1 VTAASGPPAG
11 AGPEAGAPARP
22 TVAVVGVGAM
32 GGALLAGLV
41 RAGWR
46 PGELLAVEPDPV
58 RRDAVTAA
66 HGLVPTDLARA
77 AGAGVVVIAVK
88 PAQVTGVLAE
98 LARHVGSHHPVV
110 VSIAAGVG
118 TAALERALPDGVP
131 VVRVMP
137 NTPALVGEGTS
148 ALSGGR
154 HADEAHLALAERV
167 MTAVGTAVRVP
178 ESLQGAV
185 TALSGS
191 GPAYVFHLVDA
202 MAEGGVLLG
211 LDRATARELAVR
223 TVLGAAR
230 LLVETGRHPVELR
243 EQVTSPAGTTAEA
256 LRVLDEAG
264 VRGAV
269 LRAMRAARDRSQ
281 EMGG

>member
-1 VTAASGPPAG
+1 
-11 AGPEAGAPARP
+11 
-22 TVAVVGVGAM
+22 M
-32 GGALLAGLV
+32 GGALLAGLA
-41 RAGWR
+41 RAGWG
-46 PGELLAVEPDPV
+46 PGELLVVEPDAA
-58 RRDAVTAA
+58 RLAAVAGA
-66 HGLVPTDLARA
+66 HGPAPTDLAGA
-77 AGAGVVVIAVK
+77 AAADVVVVAVK
-88 PAQVTGVLAE
+88 PAQVAALLAE
-98 LARHVGSHHPVV
+98 LASGLGTRRPVV
-110 VSIAAGVG
+110 VSIAAGVT
-118 TAALERALPDGVP
+118 TAALERALPEGVP

-137 NTPALVGEGTS
+137 NTPALVGEGAS
-148 ALSGGR
+148 ALSPGR
-154 HADEAHLALAERV
+154 HAGEPHLGLAERV

-230 LLVETGRHPVELR
+230 LLAETGRHPVELR

-256 LRVLDEAG
+256 LRVLDDAG
-264 VRGAV
+264 VRAAV
-269 LRAMRAARDRSQ
+269 LRAMRAARDRSH